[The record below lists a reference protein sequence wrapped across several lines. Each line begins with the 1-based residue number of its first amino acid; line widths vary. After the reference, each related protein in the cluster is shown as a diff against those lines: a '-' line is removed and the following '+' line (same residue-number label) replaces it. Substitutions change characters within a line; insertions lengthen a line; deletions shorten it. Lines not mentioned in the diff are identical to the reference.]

1 MIAVVLF
8 CKTSTLYFLNRYVL
22 RGAVLLDSSGVR
34 YNKFLSIPLA
44 RCTTCKT
51 TCRVLPLEILP
62 YKTHGIAII
71 ELSLR
76 YYGFHISDTLR
87 FTTTTIKHHF
97 GYAPDYSTLW
107 RWSAGLGEKIVGRE
121 PQVQRTYSPP
131 CSSILA
137 QTTRRQSDFDVA
149 DLFLNLVSD
158 AQLYI
163 AQFKY
168 HSERRFDQLL
178 AVVRLLILA
187 RQIFGKTTPSTLL
200 LWNQLLLRDFFVPVW
215 SFPSQIR
222 VTTLQQLHPP

>member
-1 MIAVVLF
+1 
-8 CKTSTLYFLNRYVL
+8 
-22 RGAVLLDSSGVR
+22 
-34 YNKFLSIPLA
+34 
-44 RCTTCKT
+44 
-51 TCRVLPLEILP
+51 LEILP

-107 RWSAGLGEKIVGRE
+107 RWSMGLGEKIVGRE
-121 PQVQRTYSPP
+121 PQIQCTYSPP

-137 QTTRRQSDFDVA
+137 QTTRRKSDFDVG

-168 HSERRFDQLL
+168 RSERRFDQLL

-187 RQIFGKTTPSTLL
+187 QQIFGKTASSTLL
-200 LWNQLLLRDFFVPVW
+200 LWNQLLLGDFFVPVW
-215 SFPSQIR
+215 NFPCQIKE
-222 VTTLQQLHPP
+222 TTLQQRHPP